1 MSNLE
6 DNQLEVNGDIHE
18 DNAQHSNIQN
28 PFAENE
34 HIVLSDTNENGTITG
49 VLNTPVPI
57 STSAEQTV
65 GIEIIN
71 EEPPSTFS
79 SKIKKII
86 YPLLTPIFKLVKYCQ
101 SLLSNLSDKIN
112 IQSSYKYFLIFL
124 ALGMLFFFFTLF
136 YIPFFIFN
144 PGKLLRLLSL
154 GNIFIMLSFLFHY
167 GSKDFFAFILD
178 EKRVYIV
185 LSHIFLM
192 IFSLFFSLFIGG
204 YFLQLLLDILLCS
217 TTIMF
222 VLTLVPGG
230 QGGISGIKNMLLG
243 PLFFFFN
250 TFKGKIFGE
259 SSISDLPQ

>member
-1 MSNLE
+1 MSNIE
-6 DNQLEVNGDIHE
+6 DNQIELNGDIHL
-18 DNAQHSNIQN
+18 DNAQNPNIQN

-34 HIVLSDTNENGTITG
+34 HIILNDTKENEPIADVVNK
-49 VLNTPVPI
+49 PVPI

-65 GIEIIN
+65 GIEIIH

-79 SKIKKII
+79 SKIKNILN
-86 YPLLTPIFKLVKYCQ
+86 PLLTPFFKLGKYCQ
-101 SLLSNLSDKIN
+101 SLISNFSEKVN

-124 ALGMLFFFFTLF
+124 ALGMLFFFFALF
-136 YIPFFIFN
+136 YVPFFILY

-185 LSHIFLM
+185 LGHIFLM
-192 IFSLFFSLFIGG
+192 VFSLFFSIFIGG
-204 YFLQLLLDILLCS
+204 YFLQLLLDVLLCS
-217 TTIMF
+217 TTVMF

-230 QGGISGIKNMLLG
+230 QGGIQGIKNMLLG
-243 PLFFFFN
+243 PLFFFYN

-259 SSISDLPQ
+259 SNIDLPQ